1 MLAFSILYV
10 FFLYARTFFDLSST
24 LQVKEHM
31 TYVHSHL
38 QLRVTLNTKPLMSS
52 LYIHSTKFA
61 IYATLNRRVN
71 DHGSVLDDREKVL
84 DEVQIGLVKDGGV
97 LI

>member
-1 MLAFSILYV
+1 
-10 FFLYARTFFDLSST
+10 
-24 LQVKEHM
+24 
-31 TYVHSHL
+31 
-38 QLRVTLNTKPLMSS
+38 MSS
-52 LYIHSTKFA
+52 LHIHSTKFA